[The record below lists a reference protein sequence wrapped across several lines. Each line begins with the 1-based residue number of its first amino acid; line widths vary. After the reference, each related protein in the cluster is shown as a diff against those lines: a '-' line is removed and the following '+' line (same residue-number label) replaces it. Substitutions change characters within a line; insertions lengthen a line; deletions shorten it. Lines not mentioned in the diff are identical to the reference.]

1 MSDLFITFA
10 MCYKYILSSML
21 SLLIKIIAYGV
32 LIFSVLGAV
41 LYMIDFIRYAFSKK
55 GSGPLPW
62 WVFWR
67 P

>member
-1 MSDLFITFA
+1 
-10 MCYKYILSSML
+10 ML

-41 LYMIDFIRYAFSKK
+41 LYMIDFVRFVFSKK